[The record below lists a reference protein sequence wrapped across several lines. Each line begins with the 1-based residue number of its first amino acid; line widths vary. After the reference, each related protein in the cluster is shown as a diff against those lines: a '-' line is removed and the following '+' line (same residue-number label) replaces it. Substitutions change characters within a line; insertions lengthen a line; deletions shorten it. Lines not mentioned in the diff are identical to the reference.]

1 MKYFFLCL
9 LLFPL
14 FGLSQSRSVKSYD
27 ICIYGATSGGVIAA
41 HTAAEQGKRVVL
53 IATGSHVGGLSSGG
67 LGYTDIGN
75 KYVVTG
81 LALDFYRKIGQH
93 YGKLEQWIFE
103 PHVAENIFLGYLKN
117 KNITV
122 IYNHSLISVRKS
134 NTIIT
139 SIGLHKT
146 YSNTSSTTTINVNA
160 KIFIDCSY
168 EGDLMAKAGVSYF
181 VGREANSKYGE
192 TYNGVELRDKHQFAD
207 GIDPYKIPG
216 DPKSGLLWGISCDTL
231 NPNGTGDSRVQ
242 TYNVRVCLTND
253 PANRIAITKPA
264 DYDSARYELYFRMI
278 QNKKPTEL
286 PFVVSKMPNHKTDIN
301 NNGAFSTD
309 MIGVNYQYPDGDET
323 TRRKIIEMHK
333 NYTQGLFY
341 FLGHDL
347 RVPENIRQLMLQ
359 WGYPKDEYTDNGNW
373 TPQIYVREAR
383 RMIGAYVMTQDNCEG
398 KKTVNDGIGMAAYTM
413 DSHNAERIVVNGMV
427 KNEGDVQIGGF
438 GPYPV
443 SYRAIIPKQDECTNL
458 LVPVCLSASHIA
470 YGSIRMEPVFM
481 VLSQSAA
488 QAANYAI
495 DHRTPVQDVNVN
507 TVKKALINNPLAN
520 GSTPDIIIDDND
532 KKYVTMQGNWLT
544 GGNGYGPTV
553 LNNDTSEATPKSVK
567 YNPEIKKAGKYGVYI
582 YSSSGNKKPFQIT
595 IFNGKQDKKI
605 TIDPATLQVEGQ
617 TSGEWIP
624 LGKYTLLAGRSA
636 WVKVSTIHP
645 TDRIQ
650 ADAVLFVPERSGR

>member
-9 LLFPL
+9 LLVPV
-14 FGLSQSRSVKSYD
+14 FGLSQSKLPKSYD
-27 ICIYGATSGGVIAA
+27 ICVYGATSGGVIAA
-41 HTAAEQGKRVVL
+41 YTAAEQGKKVVL

-117 KNITV
+117 KNIMV
-122 IYNHSLISVRKS
+122 IYNHSLVSVGRNGTVIS
-134 NTIIT
+134 
-139 SIGLHKT
+139 SISLHKT
-146 YSNTSSTTTINVNA
+146 YSNTGATMSVQA
-160 KIFIDCSY
+160 KVFIDCSY
-168 EGDLMAKAGVSYF
+168 EGDLMSKAGVSYF
-181 VGREANSKYGE
+181 VGREANAKYGE

-207 GIDPYKIPG
+207 NIDPYKIPG
-216 DPKSGLLWGISCDTL
+216 DPKSGLLWGISNDTL
-231 NPNGTGDSRVQ
+231 MPNGTGDSRVQ

-253 PANRIAITKPA
+253 PANRIAITRPN
-264 DYDSARYELYFRMI
+264 DYDSTRYELYFRMI
-278 QNKKPTEL
+278 KDKRPTVL
-286 PFVVSKMPNHKTDIN
+286 PFVVSAMPNHKTDIN
-301 NNGAFSTD
+301 NNGPFSTD
-309 MIGVNYQYPDGDET
+309 MIGVNYQYPDGDEA

-347 RVPENIRQLMLQ
+347 RIPENIRQLMLQ
-359 WGYPKDEYTDNGNW
+359 WGYPKDEYTDNGHW

-398 KKTVNDGIGMAAYTM
+398 KITVNDGIGMAAYTM

-438 GPYPV
+438 GPYPI
-443 SYRAIIPKQDECTNL
+443 SYRAIIPKQNECTNL

-488 QAANYAI
+488 QAAIYAI
-495 DHRTPVQDVNVN
+495 DHNTQVQSVNVDA
-507 TVKKALINNPLAN
+507 VKKVLLNNPLAD
-520 GSTPDIIIDDND
+520 GTIPDIIVDDND
-532 KKYVTMQGNWLT
+532 KTHVSIQGNWIT
-544 GGNGYGPTV
+544 GYNGYGPTV
-553 LNNDTSEATPKSVK
+553 LISDTSQLKLNSVK
-567 YNPEIKKAGKYGVYI
+567 YSPEIKKAGGYDVYI
-582 YSSSGNKKPFQIT
+582 YSFSGNKKPFQINV
-595 IFNGKQDKKI
+595 FDGKQDKKM
-605 TIDPATLQVEGQ
+605 TIDPVTLQVEGQ

-624 LGKYTLLAGRSA
+624 LGKYTLPAGRST
-636 WVKVSTIHP
+636 WVKLSTIHP
-645 TDRIQ
+645 ADRIQ
-650 ADAVLFVPERSGR
+650 ADAVLFVPER